1 MAMAMKQKS
10 NQTAADAQAA
20 GTPWHTLSS
29 EATLQQ
35 LGTEPSAGIT
45 TDVAAHRLKISGPN
59 ELEERG
65 GRSPWR
71 LLWEQF
77 TATMVLILIAAGTIS
92 LFLQKWQEAI
102 AIFAIVI
109 LFGLL
114 GFIQEYRAERAMAA
128 LKKLAVPIVRVRRD
142 GQVREISAK
151 DLVPGDMVLLEA
163 GNLVPADL
171 RLTDAANLKI
181 QEAALT
187 GESEAVEKEIHALN
201 KIDMPLGDR
210 LNMGYMGTVVTYGRG
225 AGVVVETGMRT
236 ELGKVASLLQDVKAD
251 PTPLQKRLDK
261 VGKALA
267 AVGVVIAA
275 LVAGFGVLRGEALA
289 DMFLVAVSVAV
300 AIVPEGLPAVVTI
313 TLALGARRMLSRNA
327 LIRKLPAVETLG
339 SVSVICS
346 DKTGT
351 LTQNRMTVTVLD
363 MAGHK
368 VTLNEA
374 MVRREPSTGPA
385 SVISDDM
392 KQQAG
397 MMSLLLSAGALVND
411 AQLQN
416 DDHGKVHAVGD
427 PTEGALV
434 IAAAEFGLRKEQLEQ
449 SLRRVMELPFD
460 SDRKRMTTVHE
471 WGMGNGEW
479 RKGEAAQA
487 VSQFTLLNSPYVAF
501 TKGSVDGLLE
511 VSKQVWNDGKAE
523 PLSPEWLKRITK
535 ANAQLAQDG
544 MRVLGVAFKP
554 MEALPKKANDS
565 LEQDLTFIGLVGM
578 IDPPRP
584 EVKEAV
590 ATCRNAGIR
599 PIMITGDHPL
609 TAQAIARELGITDK
623 TGDGAVITG
632 AELNKMSEAQLSQ
645 AVDHVSVFARVSPEH
660 KLRIVQALQEKGH
673 VAAMTGDGVN
683 DAPALKKA
691 DIGVAMGITGT
702 DVTKEAGEM
711 VLRDDNFATIVSA
724 VEEGRVIY
732 DNIKKFVKF
741 SIGGN
746 IGKVLVMMLAPV
758 LALLLPQS
766 VLGPLVVPLL
776 PLQLLWLNLLTDGLL
791 GIGLGVQPAE
801 KNVMRRRPISASAG
815 IFSGGALGQV
825 IRMGLV
831 IGTIAIGV
839 GLYHWASG
847 DADWQTMMFTTL
859 AFSQVFQAMSV
870 RSGNDTFWKDNLFSN
885 RPLLGLA
892 VVVVLLQVAAMYV
905 PFLQDFLGTTALA
918 AGDLFLC
925 VALSSLVFIYA
936 ELEKVW
942 SRRQERRLAEQAVVS
957 A

>member
-1 MAMAMKQKS
+1 MAIAINNKQSK
-10 NQTAADAQAA
+10 AATDAQTA
-20 GTPWHTLSS
+20 GTPWHILSS
-29 EATLQQ
+29 EATLEK
-35 LGTEPSAGIT
+35 LSTNPNTGISSE
-45 TDVAAHRLKISGPN
+45 AAAQRLKISGPN

-65 GRSPWR
+65 GRSPWK

-77 TATMVLILIAAGTIS
+77 TATMVLILIAAGVIS
-92 LFLQKWQEAI
+92 LFLQKWQEAF

-128 LKKLAVPIVRVRRD
+128 LKKLAVPNVRVRRD

-151 DLVPGDMVLLEA
+151 DLVPGDMVMLEA

-187 GESEAVEKEIHALN
+187 GESEAVEKEMGALN
-201 KIDMPLGDR
+201 KLDMPLGDR
-210 LNMGYMGTVVTYGRG
+210 RNMGYMGTVVTYGRG

-236 ELGKVASLLQDVKAD
+236 ELGKVATLLQDVKAD
-251 PTPLQKRLDK
+251 QTPLQKRLDRLGK
-261 VGKALA
+261 GLAVVGI
-267 AVGVVIAA
+267 VVAA
-275 LVAGFGVLRGEALA
+275 LVAIFGVLRGESLA
-289 DMFLVAVSVAV
+289 EMFLVAVSVAV

-313 TLALGARRMLSRNA
+313 TLALGARRMLTRNA

-363 MAGHK
+363 MAGHQ
-368 VTLNEA
+368 VSLNEK
-374 MVRREPSTGPA
+374 MLHREPSTGA
-385 SVISDDM
+385 QDAISDEM
-392 KQQAG
+392 RAQAG
-397 MMSLLLSAGALVND
+397 AMSLLLSAGALVND

-416 DDHGKVHAVGD
+416 DDNGKVHAVGD

-434 IAAAEFGLRKEQLEQ
+434 IAAAEFGLRKEQLEHAL
-449 SLRRVMELPFD
+449 SRVMEYPFD
-460 SDRKRMTTVHE
+460 SDRKRMTTVHKL
-471 WGMGNGEW
+471 GMKNEELRKDDLGN
-479 RKGEAAQA
+479 AI
-487 VSQFTLLNSPYVAF
+487 SQFSILNSQFVAF
-501 TKGSVDGLLE
+501 TKGSVDGLLDI
-511 VSKQVWNDGKAE
+511 SKQVWVDGKAE
-523 PLSPEWLKRITK
+523 PMTPAWLKRVTT
-535 ANAQLAQDG
+535 ANAQLARDG

-554 MEALPKKANDS
+554 MDALPAKADDA
-565 LEQDLTFIGLVGM
+565 LERDLTFIGLVGM

-584 EVKEAV
+584 EVKDAV
-590 ATCRNAGIR
+590 ATCRTAGIR

-609 TAQAIARELGITDK
+609 TALAIAKELGITDK
-623 TGDGAVITG
+623 SGDTAVITG
-632 AELNKMSEAQLSQ
+632 TELNQMTDVQLSQ
-645 AVDHVSVFARVSPEH
+645 AVDHVSVYARVSPEH

-711 VLRDDNFATIVSA
+711 VLQDDNFATIVSA

-741 SIGGN
+741 SIAGN
-746 IGKVLVMMLAPV
+746 IGKVMVMMLAPI
-758 LALLLPQS
+758 LALLLPPS
-766 VLGPLVVPLL
+766 ALGALVVPLL

-791 GIGLGVQPAE
+791 GIGLGVEPAE
-801 KNVMRRRPISASAG
+801 KNVMRRPPISAHAG

-825 IRMGLV
+825 IRMGML
-831 IGTIAIGV
+831 IGAIALGV
-839 GLYHWASG
+839 GLYHWSIG
-847 DADWQTMMFTTL
+847 DASWQTLMFTTL
-859 AFSQVFQAMSV
+859 AFSQVFQAMSA
-870 RSGNDTFWKDNLFSN
+870 RSGNDPFWKAGLFSN
-885 RPLLGLA
+885 KPLLVLA
-892 VVVVLLQVAAMYV
+892 GVVIALQLAAMYL
-905 PFLQDFLGTTALA
+905 PFLQFVLRTEPLIAS
-918 AGDLFLC
+918 DLLLC
-925 VALSSLVFIYA
+925 VALSSIVFIYS
-936 ELEKVW
+936 EFEKAW
-942 SRRQERRLAEQAVVS
+942 SRRQSRQNIPALQPA
-957 A
+957 

>member
-1 MAMAMKQKS
+1 MAMVIKQNQGKS
-10 NQTAADAQAA
+10 PTEAQGA

-29 EATLQQ
+29 EAVLQQ
-35 LGTEPSAGIT
+35 LGTDPNTGISSE
-45 TDVAAHRLKISGPN
+45 AAAQRLKISGPN

-77 TATMVLILIAAGTIS
+77 TATMVLILIAAGVVS

-128 LKKLAVPIVRVRRD
+128 LKKLAVPNVRVRRD

-187 GESEAVEKEIHALN
+187 GESEAVEKEIGELN

-210 LNMGYMGTVVTYGRG
+210 RNMGYMGTVVTYGRG

-236 ELGKVASLLQDVKAD
+236 ELGKVATLLQDVKNEQ
-251 PTPLQKRLDK
+251 TPLQKRLDK
-261 VGKALA
+261 VGKSLA
-267 AVGVVIAA
+267 VVGIVVAV
-275 LVAGFGVLRGEALA
+275 LVAIFGVLRGEALA

-368 VTLNEA
+368 VSLNEK
-374 MVRREPSTGPA
+374 MMRREPSLDPA
-385 SVISDDM
+385 DAISDEM
-392 KQQAG
+392 RAQAAN
-397 MMSLLLSAGALVND
+397 MSLLLSAGALVND

-471 WGMGNGEW
+471 LRIEMAEL
-479 RKGEAAQA
+479 RKDHFAQTL
-487 VSQFTLLNSPYVAF
+487 SQFPILNSQFIAF
-501 TKGSVDGLLE
+501 TKGSADGLLDI
-511 VSKQVWNDGKAE
+511 SKQVWLDGKAE
-523 PLSPEWLKRITK
+523 PLTSEWLKRITE

-544 MRVLGVAFKP
+544 MRVLGVAFKQ
-554 MEALPKKANDS
+554 MDALPAKADDS

-578 IDPPRP
+578 IDPPRA
-584 EVKEAV
+584 EVKAAV
-590 ATCRNAGIR
+590 ETCRNAGIR

-609 TAQAIARELGITDK
+609 TAQAIATELGITGK
-623 TGDGAVITG
+623 AGNGAVITG
-632 AELNKMSEAQLSQ
+632 TELNKMTDAELSQ

-660 KLRIVQALQEKGH
+660 KLRIVSALQEKGH

-732 DNIKKFVKF
+732 DNIKKFIKF
-741 SIGGN
+741 SIAGN
-746 IGKVLVMMLAPV
+746 VGKVMVMLLAPM
-758 LALLLPQS
+758 LALLLPPS
-766 VLGPLVVPLL
+766 ALGPLVVPLL

-801 KNVMRRRPISASAG
+801 KNVMRRPPISSSAG
-815 IFSGGALGQV
+815 IFSDGALGQV
-825 IRMGLV
+825 IRMGVL
-831 IGTIAIGV
+831 IGAIALGV
-839 GLYHWASG
+839 GLYEWMIG
-847 DADWQTMMFTTL
+847 YADWRTMMFTTL
-859 AFSQVFQAMSV
+859 AFSQVFQAMSI
-870 RSGNDTFWKDNLFSN
+870 RSGNDPFWKDNLFSN
-885 RPLLGLA
+885 KPLLIIA
-892 VVVVLLQVAAMYV
+892 VVVVLLQLAAMYL
-905 PFLQDFLGTTALA
+905 PALQFVLKTQPLTAS
-918 AGDLFLC
+918 DLLVC
-925 VALSSLVFIYA
+925 VALSSIVFIFS
-936 ELEKVW
+936 ELEKW
-942 SRRQERRLAEQAVVS
+942 MARRNEHKTMPALKPA
-957 A
+957 